1 MQLAWLV
8 KPLAAF
14 STLHRMCRINS
25 KKKTSKLPTP
35 AAGKKRKVSV
45 ADMLLNT
52 PKVNEPF
59 LAQRVQLATA

>member
-1 MQLAWLV
+1 
-8 KPLAAF
+8 
-14 STLHRMCRINS
+14 MCRINS